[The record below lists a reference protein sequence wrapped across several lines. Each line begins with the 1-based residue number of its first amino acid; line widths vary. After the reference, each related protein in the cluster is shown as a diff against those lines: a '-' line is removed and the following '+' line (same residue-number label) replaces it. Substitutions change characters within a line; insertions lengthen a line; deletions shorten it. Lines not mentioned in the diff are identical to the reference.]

1 MEEQRKS
8 RILVVDDEDHLREM
22 IMFNLEQEG
31 YETDEAVNGIEA
43 LRKARTERFD
53 LIVLDVM
60 MPEIDG
66 FGVCQTLRTEGN
78 TTPILFLTARQNT
91 QDRISGLKIG
101 ADDYLG
107 KPFHLEELV
116 LRVQKLIQRQGR
128 TQTGAPD
135 DYSFAGGSINFKTL
149 MAKDRS
155 GNEVELGK
163 KEAQLLRLMI
173 QKKGEVISRVEIL
186 ETAWGHDVYP
196 STRTVDNYITT
207 LRKIFEINPRQ
218 PLHIH
223 SVRGIG
229 YRFTP

>member
-1 MEEQRKS
+1 MEEQRNP
-8 RILVVDDEDHLREM
+8 RILVADDEDHLRE
-22 IMFNLEQEG
+22 IIRFNLELENYQVE
-31 YETDEAVNGIEA
+31 EAKDGAEA
-43 LRKARTERFD
+43 IRIARSGRFD

-66 FGVCQTLRTEGN
+66 FGVCQTLRTEGISV
-78 TTPILFLTARQNT
+78 PVLFLTARHT
-91 QDRISGLKIG
+91 AQDRITGLRLG

-116 LRVQKLIQRQGR
+116 LRVQRLIQRPQR
-128 TQTGAPD
+128 TQGAIPEE
-135 DYSFAGGSINFKTL
+135 YSFAGGTIDFKTL
-149 MAKDRS
+149 VATDRHGQKS
-155 GNEVELGK
+155 ELGK

-173 QKKGEVISRVEIL
+173 QRKGEVISRSEIL
-186 ETAWGHDVYP
+186 ETIWGYDVYP

-207 LRKIFEINPRQ
+207 LRKIFEENPRQ
-218 PLHIH
+218 PSHIH